1 MDEMRIDENENGRVM
16 EQENERTE
24 GYDRLD
30 YPLKEFEVF
39 EPLFRW
45 ARKKSIWIITF
56 CTGCGGIE
64 MPPLMNAR
72 YDLERFGMMP
82 NPSPRMADLF
92 LITGYV
98 TPKTLKRIIITYEM
112 MEDPKY
118 IMSHGS
124 CPINGGVYWDSYNVV
139 KQLDRYIPIDVSIA
153 GCMPRVEAVMDGI
166 MEIMRKIERGEADG
180 WKRYRDNYEWYKRN
194 QDELLGKGWRKETA
208 RRWLKWL

>member
-1 MDEMRIDENENGRVM
+1 MVEEINQEERSEGMDRIN
-16 EQENERTE
+16 
-24 GYDRLD
+24 
-30 YPLKEFEVF
+30 YPIKEFKVF

-72 YDLERFGMMP
+72 YDLERFGMIP

-139 KQLDRYIPIDVSIA
+139 KQLDKYIPIDVSIA

-166 MEIMRKIERGEADG
+166 MTIMRKIERGEADG
-180 WKRYRDNYEWYKRN
+180 WKRYRENYEWYRKN
-194 QDELLGKGWRKETA
+194 QDELFGKGWRKETS